1 MVWADQEAWRFKSK
15 MEFTGVKA
23 LLSCLTVEGK
33 SLELFAYMAWNV
45 GN

>member
-1 MVWADQEAWRFKSK
+1 MVWANQEAWRFKSK

-23 LLSCLTVEGK
+23 LLSWLTVEGK